1 MVTETGTFGG
11 LTDMSAT
18 TTWTVGCSP
27 SGLAPSTVRRV
38 TQPKS
43 PTDLVPIACDFRT
56 ALASIDCDQLNV
68 SYNPTTTVI
77 RNDGMATDL
86 FVVGTPFIN
95 SDATRVSV
103 WIGGGSI
110 GFEYL
115 VSITVMSIDGQ
126 ELTRSF
132 IIGVQIR

>member
-1 MVTETGTFGG
+1 
-11 LTDMSAT
+11 
-18 TTWTVGCSP
+18 
-27 SGLAPSTVRRV
+27 
-38 TQPKS
+38 
-43 PTDLVPIACDFRT
+43 
-56 ALASIDCDQLNV
+56 
-68 SYNPTTTVI
+68 
-77 RNDGMATDL
+77 MATDL